1 MDRIPFSPL
10 KRPQKA
16 WSRSALWVA
25 GMSAFLLT
33 GFASEPRDND
43 LPFYSGTPAHAV
55 GPGVVTTE
63 KVERVAARLNPIA
76 ASSLAVAAKQ
86 PPQPTIDWVSFS
98 QRFDAPKGGHPIG
111 PGVFSLDPVEEFENS
126 RAQLPGETADRAN
139 ARRERTVH
147 SPIEVFSFEQT
158 PSPHIV
164 DPPIALKVDGDL
176 SSTQPRPD
184 LLSGIPEEYAKLA
197 LVIAAAEEVDPN
209 WVLSIM
215 RAENANFD
223 PRLVSPAGAVGLMQV
238 MPRIGAA
245 FGAND
250 LTDPEQNI
258 RAGTRFLRVLIA
270 KYRNPVLVASAYNAG
285 EPRVD
290 LRHSLPLI
298 QETADYVTR
307 VVGFYTGPSAASPA
321 PRTGSASNLKVA
333 SIGRTGSAQRAKS
346 PMLVFSV
353 EDPLPPQGP
362 SHQQERPAEIGN
374 PVKIVK
380 KEVH

>member
-1 MDRIPFSPL
+1 MDRIPFSPV

-25 GMSAFLLT
+25 GMSTFLLT
-33 GFASEPRDND
+33 GFASEPRDSD

-55 GPGVVTTE
+55 GPGGITTE
-63 KVERVAARLNPIA
+63 KVGRVAARLNPIV
-76 ASSLAVAAKQ
+76 ASRLVVAAKQ

-98 QRFDAPKGGHPIG
+98 QRFDASKDGHPIG
-111 PGVFSLDPVEEFENS
+111 PGVLSLDTVEEFENS
-126 RAQLPGETADRAN
+126 RAELPGETADS

-147 SPIEVFSFEQT
+147 SPIPVFSFDPT

-164 DPPIALKVDGDL
+164 DPPAALKADADPG
-176 SSTQPRPD
+176 SIQPRPD

-197 LVIAAAEEVDPN
+197 LASAAAEEVDPN

-215 RAENANFD
+215 RAENASYD

-258 RAGTRFLRVLIA
+258 RAGTRFLSVLID

-290 LRHSLPLI
+290 LHHSLPLI
-298 QETADYVTR
+298 RETADYVTR
-307 VVGFYTGPSAASPA
+307 VVGFYLGAAATSTRLHAGLSLPSQPGPKRRAGTAD
-321 PRTGSASNLKVA
+321 
-333 SIGRTGSAQRAKS
+333 RAKS

-353 EDPLPPQGP
+353 ADPLTAAKRSPREDGP
-362 SHQQERPAEIGN
+362 THGGG

-380 KEVH
+380 EEVH

>member
-1 MDRIPFSPL
+1 
-10 KRPQKA
+10 
-16 WSRSALWVA
+16 
-25 GMSAFLLT
+25 MSTFLLT
-33 GFASEPRDND
+33 GFVSDPRDSD
-43 LPFYSGTPAHAV
+43 LPFYSGTPAQAG
-55 GPGVVTTE
+55 GPGGITTE
-63 KVERVAARLNPIA
+63 KAGRVAARLNPID

-98 QRFDAPKGGHPIG
+98 QRYDAPKDGHLIG
-111 PGVFSLDPVEEFENS
+111 PGVLSLDTVEEFENS
-126 RAQLPGETADRAN
+126 RAELPGETADSAN

-147 SPIEVFSFEQT
+147 SPIDVFSFEQT
-158 PSPHIV
+158 PSSHIV
-164 DPPIALKVDGDL
+164 DPPIGLKVDGDL
-176 SSTQPRPD
+176 SWTQPRPD
-184 LLSGIPEEYAKLA
+184 LLSGIPEEYAKLVLA
-197 LVIAAAEEVDPN
+197 IAAAEEVDPN
-209 WVLSIM
+209 WVLSII
-215 RAENANFD
+215 RAENAAYD

-238 MPRIGAA
+238 MPRIGEA

-250 LTDPEQNI
+250 LTDPKQNI
-258 RAGTRFLRVLIA
+258 RAGTRFLRVLID

-290 LRHSLPLI
+290 HRHSLPLI

-307 VVGFYTGPSAASPA
+307 VVGFYTGTSASSPA
-321 PRTGSASNLKVA
+321 PRGGSSSDLKVA
-333 SIGRTGSAQRAKS
+333 SIGRTGPAERAKS